1 MNDRLR
7 INLHFL
13 YFRISKNHNQNVD
26 DYKIERESF
35 LR

>member
-7 INLHFL
+7 INVLH
-13 YFRISKNHNQNVD
+13 FRISKNHNQNVD